1 MSSSL
6 PRQVTSLRRAVLL
19 NLALEIQTEGQYRV
33 VIFVSRNIHMLHLPN
48 SIPSAW
54 YSTTDPSSFA
64 TFLSLSDVILLSLPS
79 TPATTRIINAKTI
92 AYLKPST
99 ILVNVG
105 RGNAIDTDALVAAL
119 DDGKISGVVL
129 DVTDP
134 EPLPDGHTL
143 FGRKNVIITPH
154 LSGFA
159 SNYQDR
165 VVDILIANVD
175 RYNEGK
181 ELLNVVD
188 RDRGY

>member
-79 TPATTRIINAKTI
+79 TPATTRIMNAKAI

-105 RGNAIDTDALVAAL
+105 RGNAIDTDALVAAI
-119 DDGKISGVVL
+119 DDGKIAGAVL

-175 RYNEGK
+175 RYNEGQ

>member
-1 MSSSL
+1 M
-6 PRQVTSLRRAVLL
+6 
-19 NLALEIQTEGQYRV
+19 
-33 VIFVSRNIHMLHLPN
+33 
-48 SIPSAW
+48 
-54 YSTTDPSSFA
+54 
-64 TFLSLSDVILLSLPS
+64 
-79 TPATTRIINAKTI
+79 
-92 AYLKPST
+92 
-99 ILVNVG
+99 VNVG

-119 DDGKISGVVL
+119 DDGKIAGAVL